1 MAEEIKENQEKD
13 LFTQGTELY
22 QQKAPLKDVID
33 IFLKAAEIRIKDPSL
48 HTCLSWLYLLRAES
62 GDIDNAIDSAKM
74 ALRSDPGNAQAHFNL
89 LLGLLMAGRKGIRE
103 QFEKVMGKSSKQ
115 DLELA
120 IANLK
125 DALERKP
132 EFMEAAKL
140 LNWIESRI

>member
-1 MAEEIKENQEKD
+1 MKKQYVLIITVILCLVLTSSMSLAKDSDAETIEACEQ
-13 LFTQGTELY
+13 
-22 QQKAPLKDVID
+22 
-33 IFLKAAEIRIKDPSL
+33 AAKKNPD
-48 HTCLSWLYLLRAES
+48 
-62 GDIDNAIDSAKM
+62 D
-74 ALRSDPGNAQAHFNL
+74 AQAHFNL